1 MENKNTSPTTCLL
14 TQMHRNVTMGSE
26 NLSAVTP
33 YIKDK
38 FLLSNVTSQLESYSE
53 FATATEALLAK
64 HGAAPEKIS
73 PIKKAVAGAGIKLA
87 ASFDPTDRHVAQMIE
102 KSTKK
107 GARELENQ
115 LCDTNISDADEEAV
129 ALCKTIVDFELKESD
144 KIKDYT

>member
-1 MENKNTSPTTCLL
+1 MENKNISPTASLL

-26 NLSAVTP
+26 SLSAVTP

-64 HGAAPEKIS
+64 YGTSPVKIS
-73 PIKKAVAGAGIKLA
+73 PIKKAVTGAGIKLT

-107 GARELENQ
+107 GARKLENQ
-115 LCDTNISDADEEAV
+115 LCDSKINGANEEAV
-129 ALCKTIVDFELKESD
+129 ALCMAIVDFELKESD